1 MRFTQLIWKN
11 LMQRRLRSALTC
23 IGLAIAVAAMTALVG
38 VARGYARAAVDFY
51 AQRDVDIVVVRAGVA
66 ERMTSSLHADFADQ
80 LAKVPGVLEVAG
92 SLTEMVSFGD
102 GDLIGIP
109 LHGLPGDGFALR
121 QYSLT
126 SGRSLERGDK
136 QAVLLGASLASAL
149 QKSAGASVEIEGTPF
164 DIVGIFSA
172 PNALE
177 ANSALTLLGDLQRLM
192 DRQGQV
198 SEFQVR
204 VDDSIVSETALR
216 DVCRSIEALT
226 GDDGQSLG
234 LKAMPTRQFVS
245 AGTETQLMTA
255 MALGTSVIAS
265 ALTLLGILNTMWM
278 SVLER
283 TREIG
288 VLRAV
293 GWSRRRVM
301 RMILG
306 ESLLLSAAGAVAG
319 VLAAWLLVRG
329 LAGLTVVRGF
339 VTPELDAGAAA
350 LGAAAAL
357 LAGVLGAIY
366 PAWSASRI
374 PAVEAL
380 RYE

>member
-1 MRFTQLIWKN
+1 MWFTQIIWKN

-23 IGLAIAVAAMTALVG
+23 SGLTITVAAMIALLS
-38 VARGYARAAVDFY
+38 VARGYERAAVDFY
-51 AQRDVDIVVVRAGVA
+51 AAREVDIIVVRAGVA
-66 ERMTSSLHADFADQ
+66 ERMTSSLHANFADR
-80 LAKVPGVLEVAG
+80 LADVPGIREAAG
-92 SLTEMVSFGD
+92 SLSEMVSFGD

-109 LHGLPGDGFALR
+109 LHGLPSGGFALR
-121 QYSLT
+121 QYAVT
-126 SGRSLERGDK
+126 SGRTLERGDHL
-136 QAVLLGASLASAL
+136 AVLLGASLASAL
-149 QKSAGASVEIEGTPF
+149 QKSVGASVEIEGTPF
-164 DIVGIFSA
+164 DIVGIFAA

-177 ANSALTLLGDLQRLM
+177 ANSAITLLDDLQQVM
-192 DRQGQV
+192 DRRGQV

-204 VDDSIVSETALR
+204 VDDSVASEAALGK
-216 DVCRSIEALT
+216 VCRLIESLIDGA
-226 GDDGQSLG
+226 GQSFG

-245 AGTETQLMTA
+245 AGTETRLMTA

-265 ALTLLGILNTMWM
+265 VLTLLGILNTMWM

-301 RMILG
+301 HMILG

-329 LAGLTVVRGF
+329 LGGVTVVRGF

-357 LAGVLGAIY
+357 LAGVLGAVY